1 MQSRAGL
8 IELLYLHGTQ
18 PTPSKENALLASSPL
33 GYFHIGLSVPDVA
46 AVLAKADAYDDEGVR
61 IVKTLGPPSSM
72 AVMGLPSDTPAF
84 HNSTD
89 FIFSKVAF
97 ITDPDG
103 NWIELV
109 PQAMHKAK
117 EVTAQ

>member
-1 MQSRAGL
+1 MQSRSGL
-8 IELLYLHGTQ
+8 IELLHLHGTQ
-18 PTPSKENALLASSPL
+18 PSRPEARGIPATSPL
-33 GYFHIGLSVPDVA
+33 GYFHIGLSVPDVE
-46 AVLAKADAYDDEGVR
+46 VILAKAEAFDDEGVR
-61 IVKTLGPPSSM
+61 VVKPLGPPSSM
-72 AVMGLPSDTPAF
+72 SVMGLPSDTPAF
-84 HNSTD
+84 HSSTD